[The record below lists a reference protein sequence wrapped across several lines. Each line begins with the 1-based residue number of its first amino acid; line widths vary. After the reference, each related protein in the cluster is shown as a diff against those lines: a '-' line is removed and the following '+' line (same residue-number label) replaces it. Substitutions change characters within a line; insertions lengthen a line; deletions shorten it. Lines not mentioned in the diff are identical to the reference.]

1 MPRSTTQTVPRS
13 TTQTVPKVQQ
23 PQVPA
28 VRQPTMLDSI
38 KSGFGFGVGSAV
50 ARSMVDSVFR
60 TGAKET
66 IASPKEAKAEFVTC
80 MESKTYEECTI
91 FLEKI

>member
-1 MPRSTTQTVPRS
+1 MPRSTTQTVPR
-13 TTQTVPKVQQ
+13 VQQ

-60 TGAKET
+60 PD
-66 IASPKEAKAEFVTC
+66 PKEAKAEFVKC
-80 MESKTYEECTI
+80 METKTYEECTI

>member
-1 MPRSTTQTVPRS
+1 MPRSTPQTVPR
-13 TTQTVPKVQQ
+13 VQPQ

-50 ARSMVDSVFR
+50 ARSVVDSVFR
-60 TGAKET
+60 TGN
-66 IASPKEAKAEFVTC
+66 PKEAKAEFVKC
-80 MESKTYEECTI
+80 METKTYEECTI

>member
-1 MPRSTTQTVPRS
+1 MPRSTTQTVPR
-13 TTQTVPKVQQ
+13 VQPQ
-23 PQVPA
+23 PQVPV

-50 ARSMVDSVFR
+50 ARSVVDSVFR
-60 TGAKET
+60 PGNPKEA
-66 IASPKEAKAEFVTC
+66 IADPKEAKAEFVKC
-80 MESKTYEECTI
+80 METKTYEECTI

>member
-1 MPRSTTQTVPRS
+1 MPRSTTQTVPR
-13 TTQTVPKVQQ
+13 VQQ

-28 VRQPTMLDSI
+28 VRQPTMLDSV

-50 ARSMVDSVFR
+50 ARSMIDSVFR
-60 TGAKET
+60 TGSKEA
-66 IASPKEAKAEFVTC
+66 IANPKEAKAEFVKC
-80 MESKTYEECTI
+80 METKTYEECTI

>member
-1 MPRSTTQTVPRS
+1 MPRSTTQTVPR
-13 TTQTVPKVQQ
+13 VQQ

-50 ARSMVDSVFR
+50 ARSVIDSVFR
-60 TGAKET
+60 TRVD
-66 IASPKEAKAEFVTC
+66 PKEVKAEFVKC
-80 MESKTYEECTI
+80 METKTYEECTI